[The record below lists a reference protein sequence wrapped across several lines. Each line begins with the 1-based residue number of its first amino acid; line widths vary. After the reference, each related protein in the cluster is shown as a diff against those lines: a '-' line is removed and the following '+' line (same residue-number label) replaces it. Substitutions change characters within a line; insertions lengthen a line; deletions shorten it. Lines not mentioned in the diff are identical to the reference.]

1 MEERQRSVK
10 HAHDDEISLV
20 DLASTFLKRRR
31 IFYVVF
37 LVTLAAGVLYATLM
51 PEKYDYVSLLK
62 LAEKETG
69 SFIEKPASVIAT
81 LENRWFP
88 EIEAAYLA
96 EHDQPLPFE
105 VSFSN
110 PENTGLI
117 RIVSEAKPAGSEG
130 VKQIHAALIEN
141 LEQTQSIAVSTLKSN
156 LERQIESLTSTIDR
170 LEGSQDVG
178 AAIADAVNKR
188 LSLEVLLLSIQP
200 AELLVLNRQMAE
212 RKGPARS
219 LIVVLAAMLGLM
231 GGIFISFL
239 AEFVSLV
246 RANLNEI

>member
-1 MEERQRSVK
+1 MEERQRS
-10 HAHDDEISLV
+10 AQQAYDDEISLV

-37 LVTLAAGVLYATLM
+37 LVTLAAGILYAILI
-51 PEKYDYVSLLK
+51 PEKYDYVTLFK
-62 LAEKETG
+62 LAEKDAG
-69 SFIEKPASVIAT
+69 SFIEKPAAVIAT
-81 LENRWFP
+81 LENQWLP
-88 EIEAAYLA
+88 EIEATHLA
-96 EHDQPLPFE
+96 EHDQSIPFD
-105 VSFSN
+105 VVFSN
-110 PENTGLI
+110 PENTGLV
-117 RIVSEAKPAGSEG
+117 RIVSEAEPANSDDVE
-130 VKQIHAALIEN
+130 QIHSQLIGK
-141 LEQTQSIAVSTLKSN
+141 LEQTQSVAVATLKSN

-188 LSLEVLLLSIQP
+188 LSLEVLLHSIQP

-212 RKGPARS
+212 RKGPARG

-231 GGIFISFL
+231 GGIFLSFF

-246 RANLNEI
+246 RANLNEM

>member
-1 MEERQRSVK
+1 MEERQRS
-10 HAHDDEISLV
+10 AQQSANDEISLV

-37 LVTLAAGVLYATLM
+37 LVTLVAGIVYALLT
-51 PEKYDYVSLLK
+51 PEKYDYVSLFK
-62 LAEKETG
+62 LAEKEAG
-69 SFIEKPASVIAT
+69 SFVEKPATVIAT
-81 LENRWFP
+81 LENRWLP
-88 EIEAAYLA
+88 EIEATYRA
-96 EHDQPLPFE
+96 EYDQPIGFD
-105 VSFSN
+105 VIFSS
-110 PENTGLI
+110 PENTSLV
-117 RIVSEAKPAGSEG
+117 RIVTEAAPASADD
-130 VKQIHAALIEN
+130 VKQIHGKLIEK
-141 LEQTQSIAVSTLKSN
+141 LEQAQSVAVSTLKSN

-188 LSLEVLLLSIQP
+188 LSLEVLLSSIQP

-231 GGIFISFL
+231 GGVFLSFL
-239 AEFVSLV
+239 VEFVSLV
-246 RANLNEI
+246 RTNLNEI